1 MMSTMIPTF
10 IRFRQRSF
18 MVCLSLMVFAVG
30 LLAPLT
36 ALAAGDDVSEI
47 DARLEGYVPTVI
59 LKDASGNGL
68 TIFLLI
74 VLLGMT
80 LGVMLINAKRSHL
93 D

>member
-1 MMSTMIPTF
+1 MIRPMIPTYT
-10 IRFRQRSF
+10 RLRQRSLT
-18 MVCLSLMVFAVG
+18 MCLGLMVLAAGVI
-30 LLAPLT
+30 APLT

-80 LGVMLINAKRSHL
+80 LGVMLTNAKRSHL